1 MARKPTKMTLC
12 WRCAHACGAC
22 SWSDNLIPVKGWTA
36 KKTRLQN
43 ADGYGSYRY
52 STSYQVIECPEFVD
66 DTDQYNK
73 RLPPSNDDNRHPNP
87 IANEVMKHQIQ
98 YPERVIITNKSDAR
112 KRIEALP
119 DAELYRRIETRLD
132 GVQKEIAKCV
142 LIGKMRICDVVDVVH
157 YEYDTIAKH
166 LRNIYQKLGN

>member
-1 MARKPTKMTLC
+1 MARPIKMTLC
-12 WRCAHACGAC
+12 WKCAKACGAC
-22 SWSDNLIPVKGWTA
+22 SWSDKLIPVKGWTA

-73 RLPPSNDDNRHPNP
+73 RLAPSKDSGWHPNSV
-87 IANEVMKHQIQ
+87 AREVMSRHIQ
-98 YPERVIITNKSDAR
+98 YPEVVVSTNKSDAR

-119 DAELYRRIETRLD
+119 KNELINRIETRLSGIEKD
-132 GVQKEIAKCV
+132 VAKMT
-142 LIGKMRICDVVDVVH
+142 LIGKMRACDIADVIFYSEWVVKRMLRVIWKKL
-157 YEYDTIAKH
+157 DT
-166 LRNIYQKLGN
+166 